1 VEKSRGDAAAGTW
14 IFRGGSSRL
23 GRGAR
28 LRYTCQQNI
37 FAVNNEIRRP
47 TRARVDKVIVTS
59 IVSALCVYLV
69 VGNAGYQTFGVD
81 VKSDVLENYASTP
94 TISVARV
101 GVAILVGSSFP
112 LQCHPSR
119 MCIFSLLDQAKGPRP
134 EGDETDAAPT
144 RNVEHVAVTAIF
156 IVAAL
161 MIALSVKSLGLV
173 LSFVGATGSTTIS
186 YILPGG
192 IYYTVGPPG
201 VRRYLAF
208 IQFCLGLVIMPS
220 ALAVIFMGN

>member
-1 VEKSRGDAAAGTW
+1 M
-14 IFRGGSSRL
+14 
-23 GRGAR
+23 
-28 LRYTCQQNI
+28 
-37 FAVNNEIRRP
+37 
-47 TRARVDKVIVTS
+47 
-59 IVSALCVYLV
+59 
-69 VGNAGYQTFGVD
+69 
-81 VKSDVLENYASTP
+81 KSDVLENYASTP

-101 GVAILVGSSFP
+101 GVAILVASSFP

-134 EGDETDAAPT
+134 EGDDADAAPT

-201 VRRYLAF
+201 VKRYLAF